1 MFDQWSEKDWNKF
14 DNYMIRNVQKFLNN
28 GLIKIETINAEVK
41 RMIQA
46 TSKDFMDWA
55 DEQTWEDD
63 VRLYIKHMYDSFV
76 EEFDNKKLSKV
87 WFSRWVYKYLDFR
100 EKVFE
105 NGRDNFG
112 KFIRISTKT

>member
-1 MFDQWSEKDWNKF
+1 
-14 DNYMIRNVQKFLNN
+14 
-28 GLIKIETINAEVK
+28 
-41 RMIQA
+41 
-46 TSKDFMDWA
+46 
-55 DEQTWEDD
+55 
-63 VRLYIKHMYDSFV
+63 MYDSFV